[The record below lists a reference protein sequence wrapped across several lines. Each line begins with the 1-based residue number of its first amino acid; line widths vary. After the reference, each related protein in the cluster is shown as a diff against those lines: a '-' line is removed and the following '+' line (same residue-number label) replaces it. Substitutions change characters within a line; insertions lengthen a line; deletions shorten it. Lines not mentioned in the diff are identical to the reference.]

1 MCQLRK
7 LPHQRQLREIP
18 LLVLPQNL
26 ALQGESCRLNQVSL
40 VLPPK
45 KVHVQIMPQYSRS
58 RKQSMQLELKLQYL
72 PLDQSVL
79 L

>member
-7 LPHQRQLREIP
+7 LPHQCQLREIP
-18 LLVLPQNL
+18 PLVLLPNL
-26 ALQGESCRLNQVSL
+26 ALQGVSRRLNQVSL

-45 KVHVQIMPQYSRS
+45 KVHVQIIPQYSRS
-58 RKQSMQLELKLQYL
+58 RKQLMQLEQKLQYL
-72 PLDQSVL
+72 PLDPSVL